1 METILGNSLEK
12 HISGNDLGKLVRE
25 TTLENSCAKL
35 CLKTILENILGN
47 YLGELPWG
55 SNHKDPKDKIF
66 PGDKKI
72 RPPAAKDKKYN
83 PHGVF
88 FSSKWHDRR
97 IAHARTTEPKRFPG
111 SGGCWLALSPPNL
124 RLNQNIFSNCYE
136 TNENHATIVFLV
148 VVIRLQR
155 IIVVGIF
162 VFRLWQRIANNN
174 MHKTIDSFINTNP
187 KFLYFL
193 CASKRK
199 ECLATARFLVVF

>member
-1 METILGNSLEK
+1 VNSPGEATTRIPKIKYFPEIEK
-12 HISGNDLGKLVRE
+12 YDLPRPKIKN
-25 TTLENSCAKL
+25 TTPTA
-35 CLKTILENILGN
+35 
-47 YLGELPWG
+47 Y
-55 SNHKDPKDKIF
+55 
-66 PGDKKI
+66 
-72 RPPAAKDKKYN
+72 
-83 PHGVF
+83 
-88 FSSKWHDRR
+88 SSLRNGMTNAPR
-97 IAHARTTEPKRFPG
+97 THARTTEPKRFPG

-124 RLNQNIFSNCYE
+124 RCNQNIFSNCYE
-136 TNENHATIVFLV
+136 KNEIHATIVFLV